1 MWSSATQSNGHRLLG
16 FRGLASV
23 AWLPWPG
30 FQGHREARAR
40 LIMGLPGREYLD
52 GSRWSTFAF
61 SQHDPEE
68 YWDSTMALADASDF
82 EAALEVMAESPMPK
96 EVHAACAAILRKELE
111 ELQIASS
118 AELVP
123 LLERAGPEKTT
134 PRRDPLAGNP
144 ATGERWL
151 RAPERR
157 DSAVRTLLIPGL
169 IGFGAGLIAIWPRKR
184 RGSGAAT
191 ATAHTRARTRSHT

>member
-1 MWSSATQSNGHRLLG
+1 MD
-16 FRGLASV
+16 
-23 AWLPWPG
+23 WLPWPG

-40 LIMGLPGREYLD
+40 LVMRLPGREYLD

-68 YWDSTMALADASDF
+68 HWDSTMALADASDF
-82 EAALEVMAESPMPK
+82 ETALEVMAASPMPK
-96 EVHAACAAILRKELE
+96 EVHAARAAILRKELE

-118 AELVP
+118 AEPVP
-123 LLERAGPEKTT
+123 LLERAGLEKLT

-151 RAPERR
+151 QAPERR